1 MATVFEP
8 VSGSRAGPGARSAG
22 GARWDQPGWKG
33 WLQGNSQTEE
43 DSYSI
48 IFLWGEL
55 RLVSVK
61 ELFFLQSG
69 CLEEAR
75 EVATPSSCAFQ
86 GFCSRLG
93 LSCTPT
99 TSLIPISFTARPS
112 ARCEARIVLAVVS
125 CRCGRCFVA
134 TAMSCPDA
142 TAVETSGTGALRTR
156 ATAACFRA
164 RGIPE

>member
-1 MATVFEP
+1 MATMFEP

-69 CLEEAR
+69 CL
-75 EVATPSSCAFQ
+75 F
-86 GFCSRLG
+86 GG
-93 LSCTPT
+93 
-99 TSLIPISFTARPS
+99 
-112 ARCEARIVLAVVS
+112 
-125 CRCGRCFVA
+125 G
-134 TAMSCPDA
+134 
-142 TAVETSGTGALRTR
+142 
-156 ATAACFRA
+156 A
-164 RGIPE
+164 RGGHPVVLRISGLLLTSRPILHPNNQPHPNIIHRQTLGAV